1 MLTVQVEI
9 RTQKRHSAMHLSSHF
24 PIPHAVNRR
33 FFLRSALAALALP
46 PLEAFSTTPKETSGP
61 RNFVA
66 IGTYLGWHQNAFFPK
81 ETGSDY
87 EMPATLTPLLATRDS
102 FTIFSGLDHR
112 APNGHDAWSNFLSGV
127 TPKRYSLDQQIADE
141 IGQNSRFSS
150 IELTAGSGEEMRAM
164 SFTRKG
170 VGLPMIQRP
179 SVLYRQLFISKAD
192 LSRTEYLIR
201 SGRSGLD
208 LVLEDA
214 KRLKA
219 SVPKG
224 DSHKLEEYFDSFR
237 TLEKRMARQLN
248 GMNEPIPTTT
258 YELPTYDP
266 ITPNLQIEAETILYH
281 LMTLALE
288 TESTR
293 VMSLQLD
300 GLGQVFS
307 FDGRA
312 LSAGYHGL
320 SHHGNDPRMIRD
332 LVAIETAHIHCFAG
346 FLAELKGKTT
356 PRGKS
361 LLDETVILLGS
372 GTGDASRHS
381 NANIPT
387 LVAGGGFKHGQHIA
401 IDPKLPDAPLLGDL
415 YLTLMQKL
423 GMQVGRFSNASRNLN
438 HLFA

>member
-1 MLTVQVEI
+1 MTPPSPARSPL
-9 RTQKRHSAMHLSSHF
+9 
-24 PIPHAVNRR
+24 AVDRR
-33 FFLRSALAALALP
+33 FFLRSALAALVLP
-46 PLEAFSTTPKETSGP
+46 PLEAFSETTQASPGA

-66 IGTYLGWHQNAFFPK
+66 IGTYLGWHQNAFFPTQ
-81 ETGSDY
+81 TGRDY
-87 EMPATLTPLLATRDS
+87 EMPATLTPLSALRDS

-141 IGQNSRFSS
+141 IGQNSRFAS
-150 IELTAGSGEEMRAM
+150 IEMTAGSGEETRAM

-179 SVLYRQLFISKAD
+179 SVLYRQLFLSKAD
-192 LSRTEYLIR
+192 LARTEYLLK

-214 KRLKA
+214 KRLRA

-224 DSHKLEEYFDSFR
+224 DSQKLEEYFDSFR

-248 GMNEPIPTTT
+248 GINDSIPTTT
-258 YELPTYDP
+258 YKLPTYDP

-281 LMTLALE
+281 LMMLALE

-312 LSAGYHGL
+312 LGAGYHGL
-320 SHHGNDPRMIRD
+320 SHHGNDPQMIRD
-332 LVAIETAHIHCFAG
+332 LVAIETAHIHCFGG
-346 FLAELKGKTT
+346 FLAELKGKITA
-356 PRGKS
+356 RGTS
-361 LLDETVILLGS
+361 LLDETVVLLGS

-387 LVAGGGFKHGQHIA
+387 LVAGGGFQHGRHLA
-401 IDPKLPDAPLLGDL
+401 IDRNQTDAPLLGDL
-415 YLTLMQKL
+415 YLTLMQRL
-423 GMQVGRFSNASRNLN
+423 GMQVGRFSKASRNLN